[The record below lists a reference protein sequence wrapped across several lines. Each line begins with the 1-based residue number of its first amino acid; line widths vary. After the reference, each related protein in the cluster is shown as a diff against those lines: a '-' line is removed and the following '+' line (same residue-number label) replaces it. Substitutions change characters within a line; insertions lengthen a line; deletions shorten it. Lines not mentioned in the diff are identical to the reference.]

1 MNKPRIQVLQD
12 MRWRY
17 LKKLIKKARNEQKE
31 SKSLI
36 YQEWIDE
43 ARKEID
49 LLEKEKAPKDII
61 DTYFYNCFLSG
72 KEPKLEELKEQLGGE
87 EK

>member
-1 MNKPRIQVLQD
+1 MNNIEIKSRI
-12 MRWRY
+12 RY

-36 YQEWIDE
+36 YQEWIDK

-49 LLEKEKAPKDII
+49 LLEKEKAPKDVA
-61 DTYFYNCFLSG
+61 DNYFYNCFLSG
-72 KEPKLEELKEQLGGE
+72 KEPKLEEFKQSLE
-87 EK
+87 EKHD